1 MSYLVFAR
9 KWRPKDFDEVVGQEH
24 VTKTLKNAV
33 RTGRLGQAYL
43 FAGPQGVGK
52 TSCAR
57 ILAKA
62 LNCVKGPT
70 EKPCGACAPC
80 TEIAEGRSLDV
91 IEIDGAS
98 NRGID
103 EIRSL
108 RENVKFSPLSG
119 KSKVYIIDEV
129 HMLTPEAFNALLKT
143 LEEPPDFV
151 KFVFATTQPD
161 KVLATV
167 LSRCQ
172 RFDFARLPG
181 PKIVAKLKE
190 IVAAEKVSLSE
201 EALFAIAKASE
212 GSMRD
217 AESILDQV
225 ISFSSG
231 EARISD
237 VVAVL
242 GVIEQKVFFDFVE
255 AVAAG
260 DAAAALGEIAE
271 VVARGKD
278 LSPFLDGLLEHY
290 RNLMVLRVSPGEAGL
305 VELPADE
312 CERVRRQAGKMS
324 LSHIVTSL
332 GHLFVAQDMARRLHS
347 ARIALDVL
355 AVKLAQLPHPK
366 AAAKGAAAPSE
377 ERPPAQDAKSHSQ
390 DTKAQSR
397 DTKPHPQ
404 DTKSHSQD
412 AKSHFAVL
420 KEEKGAADASLTSF
434 QEPRCSL
441 DAVLEAWGRV
451 TQAVAAKKMSLATYL
466 KHGRPVALEAD
477 QLTIGFAKR
486 SVFFKEALAHKDN
499 LQILVEAI
507 QGQCGARLRL
517 KLDIVQ
523 DMEPA
528 PEPQEEAVEETPFLR
543 STLDLFK
550 GKVIK

>member
-33 RTGRLGQAYL
+33 RAGRLGQAYL

-62 LNCVKGPT
+62 LNCEKGPT
-70 EKPCGACAPC
+70 DKPCGACGPC
-80 TEIAEGRSLDV
+80 MEIAEGRSLDV

-108 RENVKFSPLSG
+108 RENVKFTPLSG
-119 KSKVYIIDEV
+119 KSKIYIIDEV

-143 LEEPPDFV
+143 LEEPPPFV
-151 KFVFATTQPD
+151 KFVFATTHPE

-190 IVAAEKVSLSE
+190 IVASEGLSIPE
-201 EALFAIAKASE
+201 DALFTIAKASE

-231 EARISD
+231 KARMAD

-242 GVIEQKVFFDFVE
+242 GVIEQVVFFDFVE

-260 DAAAALGEIAE
+260 DAASALGQIAE
-271 VVARGKD
+271 VVARGRD
-278 LSPFLDGLLEHY
+278 LSRFLDGLLEYY
-290 RNLMVLRVSPGEAGL
+290 RDLMVLRVAPGEAAL

-312 CERVRRQAGKMS
+312 CDRVRRQAEKIA
-324 LSHIVTSL
+324 LPQIVTSL

-366 AAAKGAAAPSE
+366 PVAKSAAASG
-377 ERPPAQDAKSHSQ
+377 ERQPAQDAKSRFS
-390 DTKAQSR
+390 
-397 DTKPHPQ
+397 
-404 DTKSHSQD
+404 
-412 AKSHFAVL
+412 VL

-434 QEPRCSL
+434 QESRCSL
-441 DAVLEAWGRV
+441 EAVLEAWGRV
-451 TQAVAAKKMSLATYL
+451 TESVAAKKMSLATYL
-466 KHGRPVALEAD
+466 KNGRPVALEAD
-477 QLTIGFAKR
+477 LLTIGFAKR

-499 LQILVEAI
+499 LQILVKAI
-507 QGQCGARLRL
+507 QDQCGARLRL
-517 KLDIVQ
+517 RLDIVE
-523 DMEPA
+523 DLEV
-528 PEPQEEAVEETPFLR
+528 PQEEPPVPEAPFVK
-543 STLDLFK
+543 SALDLFK
-550 GKVIK
+550 GKIIK